1 MSRAKVLETAK
12 AELNTVESPAG
23 SNKTKYGV
31 WYNLNGQKWCA
42 IFVSWVF
49 DKAGN
54 PLGNIQTPKGIHHCQ
69 SAHNYYKSKNKL
81 TTTPEPGDIIIYDW
95 EGNGYAD
102 HIGIF
107 IKWKNTAK
115 TLFEAY
121 EGNTIQG
128 NDSDGGKVMVRERSR
143 NLVKSFI
150 NPGVYTDVAVTVP
163 DAVLSN
169 GARGSAVTVLQKY
182 LFDLGYAIEV
192 DGWFGSQTEDFLK
205 QFQQENNMTVTGT
218 ADTVVTGALQEAVND
233 QRIAR
238 AKLISGSY
246 LKKGSSGFLVTEVQK
261 ALNAKDPQ
269 LNLPVTGIFADKT
282 YKAVKAFQL
291 STGLDD
297 DGVVGPLTFDKLGI
311 V

>member
-12 AELNTVESPAG
+12 AELGTTENPAG

-49 DKAGN
+49 DKAGS

-81 TTTPEPGDIIIYDW
+81 TTTPEPGDIVIYDW

-107 IKWKNTAK
+107 IKWKNAAQ

-143 NLVKSFI
+143 NIVKSFV
-150 NPGVYTDVAVTVP
+150 NPGVYTNVAVTVP
-163 DAVLSN
+163 NEVLSN
-169 GARGSAVTVLQKY
+169 GARGSAVIVVQKY
-182 LFDLGYAIEV
+182 LFDLRYAIEV
-192 DGWFGSQTEDFLK
+192 DGWFGSQTEDFLRH
-205 QFQQENNMTVTGT
+205 FQQQNNMAATGI
-218 ADTVVTGALQEAVND
+218 ADVVTIGALREAVND
-233 QRIAR
+233 KKIAR
-238 AKLISGSY
+238 ARLISGSY
-246 LKKGSSGFLVTEVQK
+246 LKKGNSGLLVTEIQK
-261 ALNAKDPQ
+261 ALNIKEPQ
-269 LNLPVTGIFADKT
+269 LNLPVTGVFGDKT
-282 YKAVKAFQL
+282 YRAVKAFQL
-291 STGLDD
+291 TAGLES
-297 DGVVGPLTFDKLGI
+297 DGVVGPLTFAKLGI
-311 V
+311 I